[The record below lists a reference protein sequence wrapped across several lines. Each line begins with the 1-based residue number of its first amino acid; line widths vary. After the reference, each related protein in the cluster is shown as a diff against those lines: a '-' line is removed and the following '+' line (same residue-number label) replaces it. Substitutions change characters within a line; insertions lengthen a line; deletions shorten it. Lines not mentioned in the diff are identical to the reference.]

1 MASLGTSAKMVT
13 NRIPGFDLVSSSD
26 EGHVFGA
33 AGAYRSRRDK
43 AVLHPDGDVLLAIN
57 EAGGTAITVG
67 KSEASRW
74 TESRS

>member
-1 MASLGTSAKMVT
+1 MT
-13 NRIPGFDLVSSSD
+13 GFDPLAAYSPTF
-26 EGHVFGA
+26 VFGA

-67 KSEASRW
+67 KSPVSRW
-74 TESRS
+74 TESLRVFLQP